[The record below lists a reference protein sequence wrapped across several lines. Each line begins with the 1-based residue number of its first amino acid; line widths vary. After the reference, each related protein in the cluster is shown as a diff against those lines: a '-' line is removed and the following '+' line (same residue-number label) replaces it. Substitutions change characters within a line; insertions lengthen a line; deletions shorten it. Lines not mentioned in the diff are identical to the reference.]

1 MSERSP
7 QRFSCQVT
15 HKPFLER
22 GLRWP
27 CPGRS
32 WGGFAAQR
40 GWSGQMSWHVT
51 GVCAGDVPED
61 AAGSA
66 APAPLPTGWR
76 QLPPQ
81 ETPAQVGVLA
91 GCSFGDSAI
100 SDGNLSCSKSAA
112 PMRAWLGG
120 EVKGKREGKAESW
133 SCRVSSTTGDGR
145 DALVMSPAGRQH
157 IPRTGLCLR
166 AGTVAMLRLLYLPT
180 PLVPLGK
187 PLGSADTFPCSAARS
202 PGGDKRRSEPGSAAG
217 GKA

>member
-1 MSERSP
+1 
-7 QRFSCQVT
+7 
-15 HKPFLER
+15 
-22 GLRWP
+22 
-27 CPGRS
+27 
-32 WGGFAAQR
+32 
-40 GWSGQMSWHVT
+40 MSWHVT

-120 EVKGKREGKAESW
+120 MQRGRGKGRQSHGPAGFPVPQVMGEMLW
-133 SCRVSSTTGDGR
+133 SCQGLGDST
-145 DALVMSPAGRQH
+145 
-157 IPRTGLCLR
+157 
-166 AGTVAMLRLLYLPT
+166 
-180 PLVPLGK
+180 
-187 PLGSADTFPCSAARS
+187 S
-202 PGGDKRRSEPGSAAG
+202 PGQGCA
-217 GKA
+217 